1 MPLFVLQTRFF
12 CATMAD
18 NRKRSLEG
26 MTAMNIIVVGC
37 GKIGTTII
45 QSLVAEGHD
54 VTAVENDPA
63 LLNEVINIH
72 DVMGVCGNGVDCE
85 TLAEAGID
93 KVDLFVAVTG
103 SDEMNMLACFIARRM
118 GAKETIARIRK
129 PEYNDDSL
137 IFMKQ
142 QLGLSMA
149 INPELL
155 AADELY
161 HLLKLPSAMKVETFS
176 RRNFEM
182 VEMRLKTDSGF
193 VGMPLS
199 ELRSRYKAKFLV
211 CLVQRDSKV
220 HIPDGNFVLQA
231 GDRIGLTASSTEIHK
246 LMKAMGLT
254 SKQARNVMI
263 LGGSRTAHYLTKRLL
278 SSGSDVKII
287 EIDHTLCEELC
298 EALPGAVIINGDG
311 AQQELLLEEG
321 LRDMD
326 AFVSLTGMD
335 EQNIL
340 LSFFAS
346 SQNVSKVIAKANRD
360 ELGALA
366 ERLGLE
372 CVISPRKL
380 IADVLVR
387 YARALQNS
395 MGSNIETLYT
405 LMDDQAEAV
414 EFNVRDDARLVRRP
428 LKELQFKQNILIAGI
443 LRNRSPIIPTGD
455 DVILPGDRVVVMS
468 AGHRLQDLSEILK

>member
-1 MPLFVLQTRFF
+1 M
-12 CATMAD
+12 
-18 NRKRSLEG
+18 K
-26 MTAMNIIVVGC
+26 IIVVGC

-45 QSLVAEGHD
+45 ASLVEEGHD
-54 VTAVENDPA
+54 VTAVESNPV
-63 LLNEVINIH
+63 LLDEITNIY

-85 TLAEAGID
+85 TLAEAGVD
-93 KVDLFVAVTG
+93 KADLVVAVTG
-103 SDEMNMLACFIARRM
+103 SDEQNMLGCFMARRM

-129 PEYNDDSL
+129 PEYNDQSL
-137 IFMKQ
+137 QFMKQ

-149 INPELL
+149 INPERL

-161 HLLKLPSAMKVETFS
+161 HLLKLPSAAKVETFS

-182 VEMRLKTDSGF
+182 IQLRLKEDSAF
-193 VGMPLS
+193 VGVPLS
-199 ELRSRYKAKFLV
+199 ELRGKYKAKFLI
-211 CLVQRDSKV
+211 CLVQRGDRV
-220 HIPDGNFVLQA
+220 YIPDGNFLLQA
-231 GDRIGLTASSTEIHK
+231 GDRVGLTASPSEIHR
-246 LMKAMGLT
+246 LMRSLGIT

-263 LGGSRTAHYLTKRLL
+263 VGGSRTAYYLAKRLL
-278 SSGSDVKII
+278 TSGSEVKII
-287 EIDHTLCEELC
+287 ESDRALCEELC
-298 EALPGAVIINGDG
+298 EALPGAVVINGDG

-321 LRDMD
+321 LQGMD
-326 AFVSLTGMD
+326 AFVALTGMD
-335 EQNIL
+335 EENIL

-346 SQNVSKVIAKANRD
+346 SQNVPKVISKVNRD

-372 CVISPRKL
+372 CIISPRKL

-428 LKELQFKQNILIAGI
+428 LKELKFKPNILIAGI
-443 LRNRSPIIPTGD
+443 LRNRAPIIPNGD
-455 DVILPGDRVVVMS
+455 DIILPGDRVVVMS
-468 AGHRLQDLSEILK
+468 AGHRLQDLSDILG

>member
-1 MPLFVLQTRFF
+1 M
-12 CATMAD
+12 
-18 NRKRSLEG
+18 K
-26 MTAMNIIVVGC
+26 IIVVGC
-37 GKIGTTII
+37 GKIGLTII
-45 QSLVAEGHD
+45 KSLVAEGHD
-54 VTAVENDPA
+54 VTVVESDPR
-63 LLNEVINIH
+63 LLEEVTNIH

-85 TLAEAGID
+85 TLAEAGVD
-93 KVDLFVAVTG
+93 KTDLLVAVTG
-103 SDEMNMLACFIARRM
+103 SDEQNMLSCFVGRRM

-137 IFMKQ
+137 VFFKQ

-149 INPELL
+149 INPERL

-182 VEMRLKTDSGF
+182 VEMRLKEDSPF
-193 VGMPLS
+193 VGQSLS
-199 ELRSRYKAKFLV
+199 ALRGKHKAKFLV
-211 CLVQRDSKV
+211 CLVQRGNTV
-220 HIPDGNFVLQA
+220 YIPDGNFILQA
-231 GDRIGLTASSTEIHK
+231 GDHIGLTAASAEIHK
-246 LMKAMGLT
+246 LMKSMGLT

-263 LGGSRTAHYLTKRLL
+263 LGGSRTAYYLAKRLL
-278 SSGSDVKII
+278 TAGSHVKII
-287 EIDHTLCEELC
+287 ESDRALCEELC

-311 AQQELLLEEG
+311 AKQELLLEEG
-321 LRDMD
+321 LGDMD

-335 EQNIL
+335 EENIL

-346 SQNVSKVIAKANRD
+346 SHDVPKVVSKVNRD

-366 ERLGLE
+366 ERLGLDS
-372 CVISPRKL
+372 VVSPRDI

-414 EFNVRDDARLVRRP
+414 EFNVKDDARLVRRP
-428 LKELQFKQNILIAGI
+428 LKELKFKSNILIAGI

-455 DVILPGDRVVVMS
+455 DMILPGDRVVVMC
-468 AGHRLQDLSEILK
+468 AGHRLQDLSDILG